1 MELRSSRRCT
11 CSENVSTEPHLAAP
25 PRSPVPV
32 SPRSVIENR
41 LAEWRR
47 LLCEAHRTGRAVLEK
62 VLVDR
67 IVLTP
72 MGDEGCAAGRT
83 APRS

>member
-1 MELRSSRRCT
+1 MGRVSRPAK
-11 CSENVSTEPHLAAP
+11 PHRPAP
-25 PRSPVPV
+25 NLNHILQRRAQPRPDASA
-32 SPRSVIENR
+32 IA

-72 MGDEGCAAGRT
+72 MGDGGGAAGRT